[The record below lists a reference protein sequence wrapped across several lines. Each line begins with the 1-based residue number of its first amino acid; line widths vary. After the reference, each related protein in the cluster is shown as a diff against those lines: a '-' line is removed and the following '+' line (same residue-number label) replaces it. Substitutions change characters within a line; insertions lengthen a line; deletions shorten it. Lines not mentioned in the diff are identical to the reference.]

1 MVIAGQPV
9 DTKPWCLADE
19 VPVVL
24 VHTRTGSWGSGV
36 VVDQTEGV
44 VLTCSHV
51 VKSESQG
58 TAFCILCT
66 GTAYCSQQCC
76 ASYFKK

>member
-1 MVIAGQPV
+1 MDVKQQS
-9 DTKPWCLADE
+9 LADR

-24 VHTRTGSWGSGV
+24 VYTETGSWGSGV
-36 VVDQTEGV
+36 IINQLQGV

-58 TAFCILCT
+58 TIELFMYSCSLYSLYQLDLLIL
-66 GTAYCSQQCC
+66 
-76 ASYFKK
+76 KIDLL